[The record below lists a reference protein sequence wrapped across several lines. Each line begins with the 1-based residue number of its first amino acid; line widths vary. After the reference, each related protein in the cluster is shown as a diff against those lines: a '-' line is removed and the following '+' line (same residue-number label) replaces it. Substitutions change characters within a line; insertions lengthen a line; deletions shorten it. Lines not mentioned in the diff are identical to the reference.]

1 MPGRYVHRVELTD
14 LEPGRPYWFVVGDSV
29 SGFSPEWDFR
39 TIPDTDE
46 PLRFIA
52 AGDTGVKALSQQLQA
67 VAAAEEPLF
76 VLLGGDLAYTNGD
89 WNQWP
94 VWDQWLDNWQQAMVT
109 PSGFTV
115 PMVSAIGNPEVA
127 GGYGGTPDDAPI
139 YLKYLAQAGDSSYYT
154 RRIGPRL
161 CTTVP
166 ARQRPSRRAWRRPG
180 AVVGARVGR
189 SCLRT
194 GTTGNLPRLPPSWVS
209 FTHDPLLEAG
219 PKALAAL
226 V

>member
-1 MPGRYVHRVELTD
+1 VPGRYVHRVELTD

-29 SGFSPEWDFR
+29 SGFSPERDFR

-115 PMVSAIGNPEVA
+115 PMVSAIGNHEVA

-139 YLKYLAQAGDSSYYT
+139 YLKYLAQALYYCSCSTAAISPRMAAPRRSGWSESWPLMPPYRYDWQPTTSPSFLGFVYPRPIT
-154 RRIGPRL
+154 R
-161 CTTVP
+161 
-166 ARQRPSRRAWRRPG
+166 SRAE
-180 AVVGARVGR
+180 
-189 SCLRT
+189 
-194 GTTGNLPRLPPSWVS
+194 TTGSPCLIATS
-209 FTHDPLLEAG
+209 
-219 PKALAAL
+219 
-226 V
+226 

>member
-1 MPGRYVHRVELTD
+1 VPGRYVHRVELTD

-29 SGFSPEWDFR
+29 SGFSPERDFR

-76 VLLGGDLAYTNGD
+76 VLLGGDPAYTNGD

-115 PMVSAIGNPEVA
+115 PMVSAIGNHEVA

-166 ARQRPSRRAWRRPG
+166 ARQRPSSRAWRRPG
-180 AVVGARVGR
+180 AVVGVRVGR

-194 GTTGNLPRLPPSWVS
+194 GATGNLPRLPPSWVS